1 MKDTIVSNEETPL
14 ICSCCGAPVEIKYT
28 SNGYDITW
36 CAACK
41 TNGAYPLPSEEEL
54 KEYYQGFSFC
64 THEENLKYIQTDEV
78 KVWLKGLVGDSG
90 SKTMLDIGGGGGFFS
105 KVFQD
110 FGFGE
115 ATYIDLDGEA
125 CAFASTTMGLQT
137 VINDSVEHYLA
148 QGDGKKYDFIYCR
161 HVIEHLRDPASI
173 VSASVDLLSEGGTL
187 IFQCP
192 NGRSKEG
199 VLYPKYWD
207 KFLIPLRQENGWSSR
222 RAWFKSLHVSYGWGI
237 APPRHIWAFGAPWFT
252 QLLHDKTDI
261 KVKVGTALRD
271 DPVYSPYWS
280 PTGRREKAGALAAR
294 FLHACGGQG
303 MHLVIT
309 ITKPIGA
316 TSTG

>member
-1 MKDTIVSNEETPL
+1 MKDTSVLTQEPGL
-14 ICSCCGAPVEIKYT
+14 ICTCCGEPVKLKYT

-36 CAACK
+36 CSSCK
-41 TNGAYPLPSEEEL
+41 TNGAHPLPSEEEL

-64 THEENLKYIQTDEV
+64 THEENLKFIQTTEV
-78 KVWLKGLVGDSG
+78 KEWLKGLVGDSG
-90 SKTMLDIGGGGGFFS
+90 NKTMLDIGGGGGFFS

-125 CAFASTTMGLQT
+125 CAFASNAMGLQT
-137 VINDSVEHYLA
+137 VIHDSVEHYVA

-199 VLYPKYWD
+199 ILYPNYWD

-252 QLLHDKTDI
+252 QPHQLLQA
-261 KVKVGTALRD
+261 GAFE
-271 DPVYSPYWS
+271 
-280 PTGRREKAGALAAR
+280 GRRQVDR
-294 FLHACGGQG
+294 R
-303 MHLVIT
+303 
-309 ITKPIGA
+309 
-316 TSTG
+316 